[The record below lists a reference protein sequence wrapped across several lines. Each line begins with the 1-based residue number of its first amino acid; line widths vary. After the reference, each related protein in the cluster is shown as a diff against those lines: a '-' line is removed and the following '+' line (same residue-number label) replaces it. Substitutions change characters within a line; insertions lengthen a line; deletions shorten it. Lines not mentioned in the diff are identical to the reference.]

1 MHKFIDRF
9 DNIIWN
15 LYDYYLIT
23 KIILFQVYLISHIRS
38 QMNKKEKHKTKDP
51 TKITCM
57 MGPQISV
64 ALNHSTARKSNR
76 NLNTSETTE
85 SNSQTE
91 PQTTHKTLIQKSPP
105 KYAIN

>member
-1 MHKFIDRF
+1 
-9 DNIIWN
+9 
-15 LYDYYLIT
+15 
-23 KIILFQVYLISHIRS
+23 
-38 QMNKKEKHKTKDP
+38 MNKKEKHKTKDP

-76 NLNTSETTE
+76 NLNTSHETTE
-85 SNSQTE
+85 SNSIKE
-91 PQTTHKTLIQKSPP
+91 PKTTHQTLIQKSPP